1 MPQAVD
7 TYIQK
12 NNLQLVDET
21 KRRIIELYE
30 DDFFKIDESG
40 LASEVYDSIPASLT
54 SMHRGI
60 LFQMQRME
68 SEELRLKKY
77 CQICSAHTL

>member
-54 SMHRGI
+54 SNASRYIFSNAKNGIRG
-60 LFQMQRME
+60 
-68 SEELRLKKY
+68 KKY